1 MKKIRI
7 LIALSALLLS
17 ANGFGQFAYTD
28 VTYDMSVPLGNTSDF
43 ISKTSFRGMTL
54 RVGRFVTDDLA
65 VDVRFSWNTF
75 YEAKD
80 FETYTSDDGT
90 TSVTGKQFKY
100 INSFPLT
107 AGARYVLNSSSEFS
121 PYFAGGLGAY
131 KINERV
137 DMGIYYNEDKIWH
150 FGLYPEIGF
159 IYDFSYSVGL
169 NVYARYDYA
178 FKTQDATSHSYI
190 AFGIGLHFGD

>member
-1 MKKIRI
+1 M
-7 LIALSALLLS
+7 LLS
-17 ANGFGQFAYTD
+17 ANGFGQFVYTD

-43 ISKTSFRGMTL
+43 ISKTSFRGMTF

-100 INSFPLT
+100 INSFPLA
-107 AGARYVLNSSSEFS
+107 AGARYVLNSSSDFS

-131 KINERV
+131 KINERT

-150 FGLYPEIGF
+150 FGFYPEIGF
-159 IYDFSYSVGL
+159 VYDFSYSMGL

-178 FKTQDATSHSYI
+178 LKTQNATSHSYI

>member
-1 MKKIRI
+1 
-7 LIALSALLLS
+7 
-17 ANGFGQFAYTD
+17 
-28 VTYDMSVPLGNTSDF
+28 MSVPLGNTSDF

-80 FETYTSDDGT
+80 FETYTSEDGT
-90 TSVTGKQFKY
+90 SSVTGKQFKY

-107 AGARYVLNSSSEFS
+107 AGARYVLNSSSDFS

-150 FGLYPEIGF
+150 FGFYPEIGF

-178 FKTQDATSHSYI
+178 LKTKDATSHSFLV
-190 AFGIGLHFGD
+190 FGIGLHFMN

>member
-7 LIALSALLLS
+7 LFALSALLLS
-17 ANGFGQFAYTD
+17 VNGFGQFVYTNL
-28 VTYDMSVPLGNTSDF
+28 TYNMSVPVGNTADF
-43 ISKTSFRGMTL
+43 ISKTSFRGFTFN
-54 RVGRFVTDDLA
+54 VGRFVTDNLA
-65 VDVRFSWNTF
+65 VDLRFSWNTF

-80 FETYTSDDGT
+80 FETYTSEDGT
-90 TSVTGKQFKY
+90 ASVTGKQFKY
-100 INSFPLT
+100 INAFPLT
-107 AGARYVLNSSSEFS
+107 AGARYVLNSSSDFS

-159 IYDFSYSVGL
+159 VYDFSYNVGV

-178 FKTQDATSHSYI
+178 LKSQDATSHSFLV
-190 AFGIGLHFGD
+190 FGIGFHFGD

>member
-1 MKKIRI
+1 MKKIKI

-17 ANGFGQFAYTD
+17 ANGFGQFVYTD
-28 VTYDMSVPLGNTSDF
+28 VTYDMSVPLGNTADF

-75 YEAKD
+75 YEAID
-80 FETYTSDDGT
+80 FETYTSEDGT
-90 TSVTGKQFKY
+90 ASVTGKQFKY

-107 AGARYVLNSSSEFS
+107 AGARYVLNSSSDFS

-131 KINERV
+131 KINERT
-137 DMGIYYNEDKIWH
+137 DMGIYYDEPKVWH
-150 FGLYPEIGF
+150 FGFYPEIGF
-159 IYDFSYSVGL
+159 IYDFSYNVGL

-178 FKTQDATSHSYI
+178 LKTQDATAHSYI
-190 AFGIGLHFGD
+190 TFGIGLHFGD

>member
-1 MKKIRI
+1 MKKIKI

-17 ANGFGQFAYTD
+17 ANGFGQFVYTD

-43 ISKTSFRGMTL
+43 ISKTSFRGMTF

-80 FETYTSDDGT
+80 FETYTSEDGT
-90 TSVTGKQFKY
+90 GSVTGKQFKY

-107 AGARYVLNSSSEFS
+107 AGARYVLNSSSDFS

-131 KINERV
+131 KINERT
-137 DMGIYYNEDKIWH
+137 DMGIFYVEDMIWH

-178 FKTQDATSHSYI
+178 FKTQDATAHSYI

>member
-7 LIALSALLLS
+7 LLALSAMLLS
-17 ANGFGQFAYTD
+17 VHGYGQFVYTD
-28 VTYDMSVPLGNTSDF
+28 VTYDMSVPLGNTADF
-43 ISKTSFRGMTL
+43 TSKTSFRGMTF

-80 FETYTSDDGT
+80 FETYTSEDGT
-90 TSVTGKQFKY
+90 GSVTGKQFKY

-107 AGARYVLNSSSEFS
+107 AGARYVLNSSSDFS

-131 KINERV
+131 KINERT
-137 DMGIYYNEDKIWH
+137 DMGIFYVEDMIWH

-178 FKTQDATSHSYI
+178 FKTQDATAHSYI

>member
-1 MKKIRI
+1 MKKIKI

-17 ANGFGQFAYTD
+17 ANGFGQFVYTD

-107 AGARYVLNSSSEFS
+107 ICAELF
-121 PYFAGGLGAY
+121 
-131 KINERV
+131 
-137 DMGIYYNEDKIWH
+137 
-150 FGLYPEIGF
+150 
-159 IYDFSYSVGL
+159 
-169 NVYARYDYA
+169 
-178 FKTQDATSHSYI
+178 Q
-190 AFGIGLHFGD
+190 

>member
-1 MKKIRI
+1 
-7 LIALSALLLS
+7 
-17 ANGFGQFAYTD
+17 
-28 VTYDMSVPLGNTSDF
+28 
-43 ISKTSFRGMTL
+43 MTF

-80 FETYTSDDGT
+80 FETYTTEDGT
-90 TSVTGKQFKY
+90 SSVTGKQFKY
-100 INSFPLT
+100 INTFPLT
-107 AGARYVLNSSSEFS
+107 AGARYVLNSSSTFS

-150 FGLYPEIGF
+150 FGFYPEIGF
-159 IYDFSYSVGL
+159 IYDLSYKVGL

-178 FKTQDATSHSYI
+178 LKTKDATAHSYV
-190 AFGIGLHFGD
+190 AFGIGLHFGN